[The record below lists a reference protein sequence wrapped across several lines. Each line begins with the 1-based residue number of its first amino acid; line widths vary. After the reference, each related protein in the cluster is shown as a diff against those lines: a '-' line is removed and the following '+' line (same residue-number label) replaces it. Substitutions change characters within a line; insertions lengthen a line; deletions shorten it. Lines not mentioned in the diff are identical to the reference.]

1 MNSIKQRFRQ
11 HQLINSLITL
21 KGNPKVL
28 LLAEPLWGI
37 PFYLIMPFVTLYM
50 QARGLTDIEIGIIL
64 SLGTTIQVVAS
75 SFGGVLTDKYGR
87 KNVTISGDIFAWVIA
102 SIVFSISGNFWMFL
116 LATAF
121 NSMEYV
127 NQTAWVCFLNE
138 DAEPDQLVNIWN
150 WVLIAGQISVFFAP
164 ISGLLISKTSLIGV
178 MQGMYIAFAI
188 MMVAKSILTAK
199 YTTETKRGLIRKEA
213 TKKQSLWLMLM
224 EYEKLIPETLKKK
237 RMLYTLAIMVILQC
251 GYIVTNSFFG
261 LYATSMLGVDDSM
274 ISIFPIFRAAVM
286 LIFFFAAPKILES
299 ISLEVPMFVGAI
311 LYIVCQLV
319 LIFCPPGNL
328 PVLFIY
334 VFIDAVAWALII
346 PRKETLVVNNVDEKE
361 RARILSLLLTLTLF
375 ASIPC
380 GYIAGLL
387 SSISRQ
393 YPFYL
398 NLILYILMAIVLI
411 MAWLKDRK
419 NK

>member
-1 MNSIKQRFRQ
+1 MNNIKQKFKQ
-11 HQLINSLITL
+11 HQLINSLVTL

-37 PFYLIMPFVTLYM
+37 PFYLIMPLATLYM

-64 SLGTTIQVVAS
+64 SVGTAIQVLAS
-75 SFGGVLTDKYGR
+75 SFGGVLTDKFGR
-87 KNVTISGDIFAWVIA
+87 KNTTIGGDIFAWIIA
-102 SIVFSISGNFWMFL
+102 SLILSVSGNFWMFL
-116 LATAF
+116 LATAL

-127 NQTAWVCFLNE
+127 NQTAWGCFLTE
-138 DAEPDQLVNIWN
+138 DAEPEQLVNIWN
-150 WVLIAGQISVFFAP
+150 WVLIAGQVSVFFAP

-178 MQGMYIAFAI
+178 MQGIYIAFAI
-188 MMVAKSILTAK
+188 LIIVKNIITVK
-199 YTTETKRGLIRKEA
+199 YTTETRRGVIRKQE
-213 TKKQSLWLMLM
+213 TKNQSLWQMLM
-224 EYEKLIPETLKKK
+224 EYEKLIPATLKRKK
-237 RMLYTLAIMVILQC
+237 MLYTLAIMVILQC
-251 GYIVTNSFFG
+251 TYIVTNSFFS
-261 LYATSMLGVDDSM
+261 LYATSMLGVKDSM

-286 LIFFFAAPKILES
+286 LIFFFAAPKILER

-311 LYIVCQLV
+311 LSIVCQLV

-328 PVLFIY
+328 TILFIY

-380 GYIAGLL
+380 GYIAGVL

-398 NLILYILMAIVLI
+398 NLILYILMAIALI
-411 MAWLKDRK
+411 MAWLRERK
-419 NK
+419 VK